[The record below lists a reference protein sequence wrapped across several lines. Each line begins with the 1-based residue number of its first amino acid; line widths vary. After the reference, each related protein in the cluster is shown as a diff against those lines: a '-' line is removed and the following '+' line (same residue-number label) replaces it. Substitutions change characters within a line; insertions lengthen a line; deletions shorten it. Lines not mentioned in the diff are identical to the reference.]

1 MQTLRE
7 FGKLSLSLKTLTLDK
22 LTGIF
27 KLSCQQID
35 FLKQGKFECRKDI
48 HFDKVILIRSISD
61 FTQPP
66 TSITKIHDPNIKS
79 CLLSIPVNIY
89 MSLTIYIVEIL
100 AELRNSK

>member
-7 FGKLSLSLKTLTLDK
+7 FGKLSFSLKALTLDK

-48 HFDKVILIRSISD
+48 HFNK
-61 FTQPP
+61 
-66 TSITKIHDPNIKS
+66 
-79 CLLSIPVNIY
+79 VNI
-89 MSLTIYIVEIL
+89 
-100 AELRNSK
+100 